1 MFLAISIAS
10 SSVIQFESDITK
22 SRYIV
27 FHKALV
33 SPAKYIGNDIWVID
47 ELKDAEQLNEDQLFD
62 FVQYEDTRVEIKY
75 NHNT

>member
-1 MFLAISIAS
+1 
-10 SSVIQFESDITK
+10 
-22 SRYIV
+22 
-27 FHKALV
+27 V